1 MDVERKGDSHQIR
14 LGEGE
19 NQEDVLRAIAVASF
33 ELARPAGR
41 GRLHFD
47 GGSTLRPEEADR
59 YIRKVEKGLS
69 LDMDYV
75 EGRQVKTFV
84 HTEGDG
90 SLVFDSWLF
99 EGDRGNPDP
108 VFQRA
113 KEILQSQH
121 PSAALPAELTTTQNQ
136 FREDS
141 LTSRLKELGYERNP
155 NETDEQ
161 FRGRIFP
168 SLYRKDILLA
178 GEYVFGKHEAEWNV
192 LERLAY
198 IELIDQKPSDQVL
211 QDFAG
216 NLLGKLYNPEK

>member
-19 NQEDVLRAIAVASF
+19 NQKDVLRAIAVASF
-33 ELARPAGR
+33 EFARPAGL

-47 GGSTLRPEEADR
+47 RGSTLRLEEADG
-59 YIRKVEKGLS
+59 YIMEEKAGLS
-69 LDMDYV
+69 LAMDYV
-75 EGRQVKTFV
+75 EGRQVKTYV
-84 HTEGDG
+84 HTQDDD

-99 EGDRGNPDP
+99 ERDRGNPDP

-155 NETDEQ
+155 RETDEQ

-168 SLYRKDILLA
+168 SLYRRDVLLA
-178 GEYVFGKHEAEWNV
+178 GEYIFGKHEAEWNDS
-192 LERLAY
+192 ERLAY
-198 IELIDQKPSDQVL
+198 IELIKQKPSDQVL

-216 NLLGKLYNPEK
+216 NLLGELDNPKK